1 MFALKCEY
9 LCVLLCLCRVFCAN
23 IRQCKRACG
32 SSNLLWF
39 NVIVLDCYH
48 ACLCV
53 YVYRKLLQQISA
65 EDVPEWNIGNVACAR
80 VTVGFQFA
88 YGLCKFEHNLG
99 CQQSVVGNV

>member
-1 MFALKCEY
+1 MSICAFDCVFAVRFALTY
-9 LCVLLCLCRVFCAN
+9 ANANVLVDT
-23 IRQCKRACG
+23 
-32 SSNLLWF
+32 SDLLWF
-39 NVIVLDCYH
+39 NVIVIDCYH